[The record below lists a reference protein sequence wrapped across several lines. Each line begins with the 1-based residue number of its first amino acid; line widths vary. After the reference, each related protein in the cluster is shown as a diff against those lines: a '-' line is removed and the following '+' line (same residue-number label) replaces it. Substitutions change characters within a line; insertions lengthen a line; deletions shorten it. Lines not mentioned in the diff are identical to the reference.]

1 MRDTSTLANMKDAV
15 MAAIL
20 DLAVD
25 HPEIV
30 MLDADLMSC
39 LGSDCFLKVYPE
51 RFFNCG
57 IAEANMVGVAAGL
70 SSMGLMPIAHSFG
83 CFSSRRA
90 YDQLFLS
97 VGYAKQRIGLIGT
110 DPGVTA
116 QLNGGT
122 HMPFED
128 IALVRQVPG
137 VTILEPSDAQSCYE
151 LIIQAYHSMKSFY
164 LRVPRKGVE
173 HRYAAGTKIELGKAL
188 VLAEGDDL
196 TIVATGIPLVAEAEK
211 ARATLASQGIN
222 ASLIDLHT
230 IRPLDTEL
238 IERYAAK
245 TGRLLV
251 CENGRYAG
259 GIGEAIAGHL
269 ARVNPTRMDFVNVG
283 EAYGEVG
290 KLAYL
295 QKVFGFTAENIVA
308 KAVALVK

>member
-1 MRDTSTLANMKDAV
+1 MKDAV
-15 MAAIL
+15 MAAVM
-20 DLAVD
+20 DLAKD

-39 LGSDCFLKVYPE
+39 LGSDCFLNAYPE

-70 SSMGLMPIAHSFG
+70 SSMGLFPIAHSFG

-97 VGYAKQRIGLIGT
+97 VGYARQRIGLIGS
-110 DPGVTA
+110 DPGITA

-137 VTILEPSDAQSCYE
+137 IVIIEPSDARSCYD
-151 LIIQAYHSMKSFY
+151 LVVQAFESGSSFY
-164 LRVPRKGVE
+164 LRVPRKGAD
-173 HRYAAGTKIELGKAL
+173 HRYTDRTGIRLGKGE
-188 VLAEGDDL
+188 VLREGGDL
-196 TIVATGIPLVAEAEK
+196 TIVATGIPLVSEAEK
-211 ARATLASQGIN
+211 ACAMLAAQGI
-222 ASLIDLHT
+222 ATTLVDLHT

-238 IERYAAK
+238 IERCAQE
-245 TGRLLV
+245 TGRMLV

-259 GIGEAIAGHL
+259 GIGEAVAAHL
-269 ARVNPTRMDFVNVG
+269 ARTNPTRMDFVNVG
-283 EAYGEVG
+283 ERYGEVG
-290 KLAYL
+290 KLGYL
-295 QKVFGFTAENIVA
+295 QQAFGFTAEAIAA
-308 KAVALVK
+308 KAAALVG